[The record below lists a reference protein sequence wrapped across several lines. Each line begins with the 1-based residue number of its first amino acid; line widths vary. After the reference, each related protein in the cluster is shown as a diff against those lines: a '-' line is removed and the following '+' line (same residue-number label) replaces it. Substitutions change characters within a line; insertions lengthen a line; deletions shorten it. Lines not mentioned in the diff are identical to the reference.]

1 MAIYFRFDH
10 TGLDNNIQKLDLA
23 GRTKQTTKR
32 MTRLVTFMVPVTS
45 LRHGHDPPAKFGSHL
60 GDGVALVLVATSLE
74 SGVVGTSI
82 PLD

>member
-1 MAIYFRFDH
+1 
-10 TGLDNNIQKLDLA
+10 
-23 GRTKQTTKR
+23 
-32 MTRLVTFMVPVTS
+32 MTRLVTFMFLVTS

>member
-10 TGLDNNIQKLDLA
+10 TGLENNIQKLDLA
-23 GRTKQTTKR
+23 DRTKQTTC
-32 MTRLVTFMVPVTS
+32 MTRLVTFMFLVTS

-74 SGVVGTSI
+74 SGVVRTSI
-82 PLD
+82 SLD